1 MNKLFV
7 IYFLL
12 FMLWCCL
19 IGICGDLLA
28 LAKEKKRRQACR
40 PERRK
45 QHFNKSV
52 KNL

>member
-28 LAKEKKRRQACR
+28 LAKEKKRRQAAR

-45 QHFNKSV
+45 NSTLQNR
-52 KNL
+52 KN